1 MGELKKVIDN
11 HGVDYPTFS
20 VESKG
25 VVFRSVKLVQL
36 LKAMIDTAILDK
48 DGNLILATQ
57 KRIEDVAAVASG
69 QKETLDTPAA

>member
-1 MGELKKVIDN
+1 
-11 HGVDYPTFS
+11 
-20 VESKG
+20 
-25 VVFRSVKLVQL
+25 
-36 LKAMIDTAILDK
+36 MIDTAILDK